1 MYTYPTSHK
10 IHSKC
15 RRHIQWIPSTP
26 KVDVIM
32 LLRLPIIIIQKIN
45 PTFQGHASS
54 TASEKNMI
62 IETPLVSLTH
72 SLLFLSHTQI
82 KTKPPRTRTAC
93 EKHQAVKSLM
103 TLRWVYIKPPS
114 AIQHRSSMCIIQ
126 GRPSVLCVFAQP
138 NFFQMLETD
147 RLSKWMSLLN

>member
-45 PTFQGHASS
+45 PTFLGHALSP
-54 TASEKNMI
+54 ASEKNMI
-62 IETPLVSLTH
+62 IETPLVSLNH
-72 SLLFLSHTQI
+72 SLSSLSLSHTNQDQTS
-82 KTKPPRTRTAC
+82 KNKN
-93 EKHQAVKSLM
+93 SL
-103 TLRWVYIKPPS
+103 
-114 AIQHRSSMCIIQ
+114 
-126 GRPSVLCVFAQP
+126 
-138 NFFQMLETD
+138 
-147 RLSKWMSLLN
+147 